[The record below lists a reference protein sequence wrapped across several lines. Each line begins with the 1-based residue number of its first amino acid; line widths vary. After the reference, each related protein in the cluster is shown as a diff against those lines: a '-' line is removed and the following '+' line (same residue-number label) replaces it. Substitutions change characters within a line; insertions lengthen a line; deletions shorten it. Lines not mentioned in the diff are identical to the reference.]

1 MTARTTQTSFYTYI
15 VKLSLPFPHLPAQI
29 SEPPLLLPI
38 LYLVYTISHFPFFL
52 FFSFPSPPPLPLTY
66 PKPSSSSSSISLIL
80 PYPTYLSIF
89 YPLHSPKTSVLHKG
103 FCWLKGTDRSLT
115 TSLTADKHPTYR
127 CSAWCQS
134 TGQSLSLEGRPDS
147 RKKATYTIQPNYDS
161 NQC

>member
-1 MTARTTQTSFYTYI
+1 MLRQTERELRKEGELKEDYKNVCCAHMSARVLCELGIMT
-15 VKLSLPFPHLPAQI
+15 
-29 SEPPLLLPI
+29 PL
-38 LYLVYTISHFPFFL
+38 L

-66 PKPSSSSSSISLIL
+66 PKPSSSSISLIL

-89 YPLHSPKTSVLHKG
+89 YPLHSPHTSVLHKV